1 MLSWLCDKSWLC
13 FLLVFFF
20 VVVVVLFLFFNLMY
34 VYMCGRIHVVFGR
47 VVSGSQFVTEV
58 ENQKVDAGHR
68 PYADIRITHSGE
80 LVLLKKS

>member
-1 MLSWLCDKSWLC
+1 MLSWLCDQIGCVC
-13 FLLVFFF
+13 FWCFVLFF
-20 VVVVVLFLFFNLMY
+20 VFVFVLISCN
-34 VYMCGRIHVVFGR
+34 VYMCDRIHVVFGR